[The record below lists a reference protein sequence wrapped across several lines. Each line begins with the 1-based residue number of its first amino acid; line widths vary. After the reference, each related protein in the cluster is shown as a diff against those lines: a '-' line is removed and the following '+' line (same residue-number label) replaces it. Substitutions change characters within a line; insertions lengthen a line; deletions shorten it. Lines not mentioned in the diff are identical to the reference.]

1 MIASGLVMLISV
13 AGAVVA
19 VGVKN
24 IVHAIFGLGVS
35 LAGIALAFLLLGTP
49 FVAAMQVLIY
59 IGGITIAMV
68 FAVMLSSMGKRESDG
83 SLKRQALAA
92 GVCVLFFIAMA
103 TVVVSADFG
112 PVSPTASGTLTPEQL
127 ESAWSVKAI
136 GRALLDHYNVAF
148 ELLSVVLLLVIVGAI
163 TIAARHDHG
172 PDPVFEE
179 ECDQ

>member
-1 MIASGLVMLISV
+1 MMASGLVMLISV

-35 LAGIALAFLLLGTP
+35 LAGLALAFLLLGTP
-49 FVAAMQVLIY
+49 FVASMQVLIY

-68 FAVMLSSMGKRESDG
+68 FAVMLSSMGKHESREG
-83 SLKRQALAA
+83 YRRQVLAA
-92 GVCVLFFIAMA
+92 IVSVLFFAAMA
-103 TVVVSADFG
+103 SVVVGTDFG
-112 PVSPTASGTLTPEQL
+112 ALSPSGSGTLTPDEL
-127 ESAWSVKAI
+127 EAAWSIKAI

-148 ELLSVVLLLVIVGAI
+148 ELLSVVLLLAIVGAI
-163 TIAARHDHG
+163 TIAARHAQE
-172 PDPVFEE
+172 PDPVFDE

>member
-1 MIASGLVMLISV
+1 MIASGLVMLISI

-49 FVAAMQVLIY
+49 FLAAMQVLIY
-59 IGGITIAMV
+59 IGGISIAMV
-68 FAVMLSSMGKRESDG
+68 FAVMLSSMGRRESDG
-83 SLKRQALAA
+83 SIKRQALAA
-92 GVCVLFFIAMA
+92 GVSIVFFIAMA
-103 TVVVSADFG
+103 SILVGADFG
-112 PVSPTASGTLTPEQL
+112 EPSQSAIGALSPEEF

-136 GRALLDHYNVAF
+136 GRALLDDYNVAF
-148 ELLSVVLLLVIVGAI
+148 ELLSVVLLLSIVGAI
-163 TIAARHDHG
+163 TIASRHDHG